1 MGEYFQGWRRK
12 IGCIT
17 LMLACVFAAAWVR
30 SIGREEGV
38 YFDSKGQTPLMIC
51 SRNHFLTIIFASHF
65 TRPVVFA
72 QLKLRWF
79 DGDCSGETNEE
90 YWTLANAGFANVV
103 TKART
108 VGGIMIGS
116 AFDTS
121 LSNPLKKWFVSF
133 PYWLITIPLT
143 LISIWLL
150 LSKPCKS
157 TTKKKISEP
166 ASTPEGA

>member
-1 MGEYFQGWRRK
+1 MGEYLRGWRRK
-12 IGCIT
+12 LGCIT
-17 LMLACVFAAAWVR
+17 LMLACVFAGAWVR

-38 YFDSKGQTPLMIC
+38 YFDSKGQPPLMIC
-51 SRNHFLTIIFASHF
+51 SRNHFLTIIFARHF
-65 TRPVVFA
+65 TRPVVFT

-79 DGDCSGETNEE
+79 DGASSEETNEE
-90 YWTLANAGFANVV
+90 YWTLANSGFNNVV

-133 PYWLITIPLT
+133 PYWLITIPLPLASAYLLVFKSQSST
-143 LISIWLL
+143 L
-150 LSKPCKS
+150 
-157 TTKKKISEP
+157 KKLIESEGNEE
-166 ASTPEGA
+166 S